1 MNERIKELKEQA
13 FNFVAEQNMTKKEYF
28 WENIKHDRTLQ
39 DRVDKKFAELI
50 VKATCNVILHY
61 DNVDE
66 GVAVAKKQLG
76 VEE

>member
-1 MNERIKELKEQA
+1 MNERIRELKEQA

-28 WENIKHDRTLQ
+28 WENIRHDRTLQ

-50 VKATCNVILHY
+50 VREC
-61 DNVDE
+61 
-66 GVAVAKKQLG
+66 AKTIEDVHSKDLGNYLKEVFG